1 MPRLFSLLL
10 IAFLLV
16 TSDGAEAAKRKRANG
31 GGGGGGT
38 QVYLLRGIFNVS
50 VGLDALA
57 QKLARR
63 GIRSAVYGHGDA
75 GTVAAQAIRDYRSGR
90 VRSIILVGHSLGV
103 GGAVMAAN
111 ELAAAGVPV
120 SLLISLDPVATLAVP
135 GNVRR
140 AVNYHISS
148 GRALGA
154 APGFRGSLRN
164 INMDG
169 QGVDHMTIQS
179 LDAMHR
185 RLLGEIAGR

>member
-1 MPRLFSLLL
+1 MSRLFSLLL

-16 TSDGAEAAKRKRANG
+16 TSDGAEAAKRKRAG
-31 GGGGGGT
+31 SGSGGGT

-63 GIRSAVYGHGDA
+63 GIRSAVYGHGDFGA
-75 GTVAAQAIRDYRSGR
+75 VAAQAIQDYRSGR
-90 VRSIILVGHSLGV
+90 VRSIILVGHSLGA

-111 ELAAAGVPV
+111 QLAAAGVPV

-164 INMDG
+164 INVDG

-185 RLLGEIAGR
+185 RLLGEIGGR